1 MNKAKQLQIISWG
14 LVVVVVAM
22 AVAVWWSERM
32 NGGKLTVY
40 SFFPLLGIAAFS
52 IMWTHYISGS
62 VRRKL
67 GIEAKENKMYL
78 TYSSLVVLAL
88 ILLHPGLLIYQL
100 NRDGFGLPPKS
111 YLTVYAEPA
120 MKIAIGF
127 GTISLLIFLAFEFKK
142 KFEKKSWWKFVEYA
156 QLVAMGLIF
165 YHGLT
170 LGRELS
176 VPWYRAVWFFYGISF
191 VAAVIY
197 NYWYDSSIK
206 KRG

>member
-120 MKIAIGF
+120 MKLAIGF

>member
-120 MKIAIGF
+120 MKLAIGF

-191 VAAVIY
+191 VAAVAY
-197 NYWYDSSIK
+197 NYWYDSSVK